1 MHPYTATVRIAA
13 TPDRIWPMLADVQSW
28 PRWLP
33 TMTSVERL
41 GDGKLTI
48 GARYKIEQPRFRP
61 TVWTVVSLEPPH
73 SFAWEARWPG
83 ARALATHSLSLMPGG
98 SSDLVLTVVFSGPL
112 SLLAR
117 GIAGGTVARY
127 LSREAASLKQ
137 QVEGK
142 L

>member
-61 TVWTVVSLEPPH
+61 TVWTVVSLGTPH
-73 SFAWEARWPG
+73 SFAWEARGPG

-98 SSDLVLTVVFSGPL
+98 SLTLYSPP
-112 SLLAR
+112 SSP
-117 GIAGGTVARY
+117 ARY
-127 LSREAASLKQ
+127 PFLHAE
-137 QVEGK
+137 
-142 L
+142 